1 MDENNRN
8 FILAIVLS
16 IGVLFAW
23 QFFFVPK
30 HPPQQPPG
38 QQTAEQQQQQQ
49 QQPQKPAEPGPPQ
62 PRAEGGAPA
71 PAGTAVQP
79 GGTPAATETREEALA
94 ASPRVAIDTPSVKG
108 SINLKGGR
116 IDDVVLK
123 KYRETVDPSS
133 PNVVLL
139 SPSGAPNAY
148 YAEHG
153 WVAEAGKDVTVPGP
167 DTVWK
172 AESKGPLTVSTPV
185 TLTYDNGNGLVFTR
199 TIGVDENY
207 MFTVTDS
214 VANNSSE
221 SVTLYPYGLVSRR
234 GLPHVQGFYIL
245 HEGLIGVVDGSL
257 EEIGYTKAL
266 ENPATELKANSGWL
280 GITDKYWAAAVV
292 PEQGKTFKARF
303 GGTPGAAGAEHFQ
316 SDYLLGAVSVPGGG
330 KAETKGYVFAGA
342 KEVNLVDSYATKYA
356 IPKFDLLIDWGWF
369 YFLTKPMFYALDF
382 FYKLVGNFGLAI
394 LIVTLVI
401 KIVLFPLANKSY
413 VSMSKM
419 KKLQPEMVRIKE
431 RFGDDRMRQQQAMM
445 DLYKKEKV
453 NPASGCLPILV
464 QIPVFFAL
472 YKVLFVTIE
481 MRHAPFF
488 GWIKDLSAPD
498 PTSVFN
504 LFGLL
509 PFDPATVPVI
519 GHFLMLGAWPLIMGV
534 TMWFQMKLNP
544 APPDP
549 IQAKV
554 FAWMP
559 IFFTFLLA
567 GFPAGLVIYWAWNN
581 LLSVI
586 QQSVIMS
593 RQGVEIPLLE
603 NLGFKTAGNEKPVSE
618 TESAD
623 SEPKPT
629 KAAKRRARSESPA
642 TNPESGETQSEPK
655 A

>member
-16 IGVLFAW
+16 ICVLFAW
-23 QFFFVPK
+23 QYFFVPK
-30 HPPQQPPG
+30 HPPPQPPG
-38 QQTAEQQQQQQ
+38 QQTAEQQQQ

-62 PRAEGGAPA
+62 PRAEGETPS
-71 PAGTAVQP
+71 PAGSAVAP
-79 GGTPAATETREEALA
+79 GGAQPITETREEALA
-94 ASPRVAIDTPSVKG
+94 SSQRVAIDSPGIKG
-108 SINLKGGR
+108 SINLKGAR

-139 SPSGAPNAY
+139 SPAGSPHPY
-148 YAEHG
+148 YVEHG
-153 WVAEAGKDVTVPGP
+153 WVPETGKDTTVPGP

-172 AESKGPLTVSTPV
+172 SQSIGPLTVSTPV
-185 TLTYDNGNGLVFTR
+185 TLTYDNSKGLVFTR
-199 TIGVDENY
+199 TIAIDDNF
-207 MFTVTDS
+207 MFTVTDA
-214 VANNSSE
+214 VANSGSE
-221 SVTLYPYGLVSRR
+221 PVTLYPYGLVSRL
-234 GLPHVQGFYIL
+234 GVPITQSYYIL

-257 EEIGYTKAL
+257 EQITYKKAVG
-266 ENPATELKANSGWL
+266 NPPASLKAKTGWL
-280 GITDKYWAAAVV
+280 GITDKYWAATVV
-292 PEQGKTFKARF
+292 PEQGKDFEARF
-303 GGTPGAAGAEHFQ
+303 SGTAGAAGAEHFQ
-316 SDYLLGAVSVPGGG
+316 SDYLMGAVSVPAGG

-342 KEVNLVDSYATKYA
+342 KEVNLVDRYAKQYD

-369 YFLTKPMFYALDF
+369 YFLTRPMFYALDF
-382 FYKLVGNFGLAI
+382 FYKLVGNFGVAI
-394 LIVTLVI
+394 LIVTLMI
-401 KIVLFPLANKSY
+401 KLVLFPLANKSY

-419 KKLQPEMVRIKE
+419 KKLQPEMARIKE

-445 DLYKKEKV
+445 ELYKKEAV

-464 QIPVFFAL
+464 QIPVFFSL

-509 PFDPATVPVI
+509 PFDPATVPVV

-549 IQAKV
+549 VQAKV

-567 GFPAGLVIYWAWNN
+567 SFPAGLVIYWAWNN

-586 QQSVIMS
+586 QQSVIMR
-593 RQGVEIPLLE
+593 RQGVEIPLFE
-603 NLGFKTAGNEKPVSE
+603 NLGIKTAGNGKTASE
-618 TESAD
+618 TEAAD

-629 KAAKRRARSESPA
+629 KPAKKRARSEAPA
-642 TNPESGETQSEPK
+642 TNPESGETQGEPK
-655 A
+655 S

>member
-16 IGVLFAW
+16 IGVLFGW
-23 QFFFVPK
+23 QYFFVPK
-30 HPPQQPPG
+30 HAPQQPG
-38 QQTAEQQQQQQ
+38 QQTAEQQQQQ
-49 QQPQKPAEPGPPQ
+49 PPGPVEPGPPQ
-62 PRAEGGAPA
+62 PSAEGGAPV
-71 PAGTAVQP
+71 PAGAGLRP
-79 GGTPAATETREEALA
+79 GAAPTITQTRDEALA
-94 ASPRVAIDTPSVKG
+94 STPRVAIDTPSIKG
-108 SINLKGGR
+108 SINLKGGS

-139 SPSGAPNAY
+139 SPSGSPHPY
-148 YAEHG
+148 YLEHG
-153 WVAEAGKDVTVPGP
+153 WVAERGTEVAVPGP
-167 DTVWK
+167 DTAWK
-172 AESKGPLTVSTPV
+172 AESTGPLTTTAPV
-185 TLTYDNGNGLVFTR
+185 TLTYDNGKGLVFTR
-199 TIGVDENY
+199 TIGVDDNF
-207 MFTVTDS
+207 MFTVTDA
-214 VANNSSE
+214 VANTGSQP
-221 SVTLYPYGLVSRR
+221 VTLYPYGLVSRF
-234 GLPHVQGFYIL
+234 GVPQTQSFYIL
-245 HEGLIGVVDGSL
+245 HEGLLGVVDGSYKPL
-257 EEIGYTKAL
+257 TYKQAVQLQGVPQKLSGT
-266 ENPATELKANSGWL
+266 SGWL

-292 PEQGKTFKARF
+292 PEQGKKFDAAFT
-303 GGTPGAAGAEHFQ
+303 GSGTAGAEHFQ
-316 SDYLLGAVSVPGGG
+316 SSYLMGPVSVPTGG
-330 KAETKGYVFAGA
+330 KAETKGYAFVGA
-342 KEVNLVDSYATKYA
+342 KEVHLVDSYATKYA

-401 KIVLFPLANKSY
+401 KLVLFPLANKSY

-419 KKLQPEMVRIKE
+419 KKLQPELQRIKE
-431 RFGDDRMRQQQAMM
+431 RFADDRMRQQQAMM
-445 DLYKKEKV
+445 ELYKKEKV

-498 PTSVFN
+498 PTSVLN

-509 PFDPATVPVI
+509 PFEPSQVPFV
-519 GHFLMLGAWPLIMGV
+519 GHFLMIGAWPLIMGV
-534 TMWFQMKLNP
+534 TMWVQMKLNP

-549 IQAKV
+549 VQAKV

-559 IFFTFLLA
+559 VFFTFLLA
-567 GFPAGLVIYWAWNN
+567 SFPAGLVIYWAWNN
-581 LLSVI
+581 FLSVV

-603 NLGFKTAGNEKPVSE
+603 NLGFKNTKNRARGE
-618 TESAD
+618 TE
-623 SEPKPT
+623 
-629 KAAKRRARSESPA
+629 
-642 TNPESGETQSEPK
+642 G
-655 A
+655 